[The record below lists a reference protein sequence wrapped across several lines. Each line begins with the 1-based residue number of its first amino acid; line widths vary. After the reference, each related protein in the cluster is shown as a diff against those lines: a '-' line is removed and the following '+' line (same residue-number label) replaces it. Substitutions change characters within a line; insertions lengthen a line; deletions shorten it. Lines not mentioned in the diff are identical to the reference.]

1 MQEVRLRSHMSK
13 QNTEKLFKKRALNQ
27 ADVPWKNT
35 VRNDEIADG
44 IRKHNHKKP
53 N

>member
-1 MQEVRLRSHMSK
+1 MSK
-13 QNTEKLFKKRALNQ
+13 QNTEKLFKKWALNQ

-35 VRNDEIADG
+35 VCNDVIADG